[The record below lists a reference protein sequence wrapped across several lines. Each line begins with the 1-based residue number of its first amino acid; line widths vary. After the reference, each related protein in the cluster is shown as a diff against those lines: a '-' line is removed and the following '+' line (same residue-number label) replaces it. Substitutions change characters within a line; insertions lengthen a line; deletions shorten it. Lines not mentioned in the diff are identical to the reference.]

1 MAEDITGAFSRH
13 AVAGV
18 DTMVWIYNLERQS
31 LPYAVATHMLRL
43 IESGAVT
50 GVTSEVTIMELMV
63 RPLRMNLADIAA
75 GYESLV
81 VNFPNLIIAPLDRIA
96 MRRAADLRAR
106 FNLHALDALQL
117 AACLEHGATVFVT
130 NDHRLR
136 RVTDIDVIMLDDF
149 VETH

>member
-1 MAEDITGAFSRH
+1 
-13 AVAGV
+13 VAGV

-31 LPYAVATHMLRL
+31 LPYAAATRMLRL
-43 IESGAVT
+43 IESGAVA
-50 GVTSEVTIMELMV
+50 GVTSEVTVMELMV

-81 VNFPNLIIAPLDRIA
+81 VNFPNLVIAPLDRIA

-117 AACLEHGATVFVT
+117 AACLAHGATVFVT
-130 NDHRLR
+130 NDRRLR
-136 RVTDIDVIMLDDF
+136 RVTDIEVIMLDDF
-149 VETH
+149 VETY